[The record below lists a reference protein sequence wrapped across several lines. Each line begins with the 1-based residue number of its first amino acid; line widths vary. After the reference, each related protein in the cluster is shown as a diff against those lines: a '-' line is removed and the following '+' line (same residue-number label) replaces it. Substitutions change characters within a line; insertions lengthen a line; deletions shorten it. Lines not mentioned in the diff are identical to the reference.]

1 MDYSDKEFRTMQEEA
16 LQRVRQMQKRSR
28 DIVGAAPEEHEKP
41 AAEPSKPQKLFDL
54 SSIKLDEDKVIIG
67 LLIYVL
73 YKQGADTK
81 LLLALGYLLL

>member
-16 LQRVRQMQKRSR
+16 LHRVREMHKRSR
-28 DIVGAAPEEHEKP
+28 DMVGASSVEREDTTSEPPKP
-41 AAEPSKPQKLFDL
+41 NKLFDL

>member
-16 LQRVRQMQKRSR
+16 LRRVREMQKRSR
-28 DIVGAAPEEHEKP
+28 DIVGADPEAPESS
-41 AAEPSKPQKLFDL
+41 AAEPDRPKKLFDL
-54 SSIKLDEDKVIIG
+54 SSIKLDEDKVVIG